1 MNDIIE
7 KVIIL
12 KSVGFFATTPDDVLA
27 QLAME
32 LEPVHASA
40 EEAIICKG
48 DVDDSLYI
56 IASGEVRVHDG
67 DTTLAH
73 LGERE
78 VFGELAVL
86 DPEPRSASVTAR
98 TEVELFRLNRD
109 DLFEILPDHAEM
121 LSGILHVLCNRLR
134 TAR

>member
-1 MNDIIE
+1 VRDRRAAGYGHDAIRPA
-7 KVIIL
+7 V
-12 KSVGFFATTPDDVLA
+12 
-27 QLAME
+27 E

-40 EEAIICKG
+40 DEIIIRKG

-67 DTTLAH
+67 ATTLAH

-86 DPEPRSASVTAR
+86 DPEPRSASVTAQ
-98 TEVELFRLNRD
+98 TDVALFRLNRD